1 MAAMAPSSSRP
12 AVVAELAGAAGLLAL
27 LAWAVQATAA
37 LPAAAVAAVLG
48 AYAMVALPVACCHRR
63 RGLTPADRVTLAR
76 ALPVALLAGLL
87 PWAPVLE
94 AQAWWLAAA
103 AAVALGLDGVDGA
116 VARRTGMATAFG
128 ARFDME
134 LDAALL
140 LVLCGWLV
148 AIERTGS
155 WVLAIGGLRYAF
167 LAAGSAWPALR
178 RPLPRSRRRRAVCAV
193 QGVVLTACLAPP
205 LAPLAGPAAAVAL
218 ALLVYSFGADVAWLL
233 RRGGRAAREMT
244 DG

>member
-1 MAAMAPSSSRP
+1 MAALAPSSGRSP
-12 AVVAELAGAAGLLAL
+12 VVAELAGAGGLLAL

-48 AYAMVALPVACCHRR
+48 TYLMVALPVACCHRR
-63 RGLTPADRVTLAR
+63 RALTPADRVTLAR
-76 ALPVALLAGLL
+76 ALLVALLAGLL
-87 PWAPVLE
+87 PWASVLE
-94 AQAWWLAAA
+94 AQAGWLTAA

-116 VARRTGMATAFG
+116 VARRTGMATEFG

-140 LVLCGWLV
+140 LVLCAWLV

-167 LAAGSAWPALR
+167 LAAGALWPVLR
-178 RPLPRSRRRRAVCAV
+178 RPLPRSWRRKAVCAL
-193 QGVVLTACLAPP
+193 QGVVLTACLAPL
-205 LAPLAGPAAAVAL
+205 LAPLAVPAAALAL

-233 RRGGRAAREMT
+233 RRGGGAAGEVT